1 MLAIEP
7 SYHFGQEDRKK
18 MKLSKIDLSSLKAIA
33 HDASGLKLIIERED
47 EIELVE
53 IPAPLAAYEGLQL
66 LDRVIAAANAT
77 LAPTPEVEMLPV
89 SSSMAAQIGYDADR
103 EILQIEF
110 NSGAVYQYAEVD
122 PHTWEDLQSSDSIG
136 SFYNEEIKGYYPSIK
151 LDRQA
156 LGTEHE

>member
-1 MLAIEP
+1 
-7 SYHFGQEDRKK
+7 

-33 HDASGLKLIIERED
+33 HDDGGLKLIIERDD

-66 LDRVIAAANAT
+66 LDRIISANPAI
-77 LAPTPEVEMLPV
+77 APTPEVEMLPV
-89 SSSMAAQIGYDADR
+89 CSAMAAQVGYDADR

-136 SFYNEEIKGYYPSIK
+136 SFYNEEIKGYYPSTKI
-151 LDRQA
+151 DRDC
-156 LGTEHE
+156 